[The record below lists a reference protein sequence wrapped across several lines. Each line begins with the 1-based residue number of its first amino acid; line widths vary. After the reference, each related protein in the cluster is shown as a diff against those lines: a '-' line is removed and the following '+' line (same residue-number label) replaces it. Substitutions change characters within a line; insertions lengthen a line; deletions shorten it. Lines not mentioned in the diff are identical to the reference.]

1 MSEYKDIFTKGVI
14 NHLKEVDEKETE
26 NIKEASK
33 IIVDAFSK
41 KGILH
46 VFATGH
52 SHMFAEEL
60 FYRAGGLV
68 PIDPILIPPLM
79 QHVGAITSTKLER
92 KSGLAKEIFDKLDLK
107 DGEPFIIV
115 SNSGINAVPIEMA
128 SLAKKAGHKVIVIT
142 SVNASSQLESRVS
155 DKSHL
160 YDYGDVV
167 IDNHIPYG
175 DYLIET
181 KNGRTGSASSIV
193 GAYIAQRIVLEV
205 IAESERRGIDA
216 PIFQSANIPNGDKHN
231 KELVKEYQERIKPL
245 C

>member
-1 MSEYKDIFTKGVI
+1 MSEYKDIFTEEVI
-14 NHLKEVDEKETE
+14 NHLKEVDEKETG
-26 NIKEASK
+26 NIQKAAK
-33 IIVDAFSK
+33 IIVDSFEK

-92 KSGLAKEIFDKLDLK
+92 KTGLAKEIFDKLDLK
-107 DGEPFIIV
+107 NGEPFIIV
-115 SNSGINAVPIEMA
+115 SNSGINAVPVEMA
-128 SLAKKAGHKVIVIT
+128 SIAKENRHKVIVIT
-142 SVNASSQLESRVS
+142 SLEASKKLISRVS
-155 DKSHL
+155 DGSHL

-175 DYLIET
+175 DYLVET
-181 KNGRTGSASSIV
+181 KSGRTGSASSIV

-205 IAESERRGIDA
+205 IAESERRGLVA

-231 KELVKEYQERIKPL
+231 EELVKEYQERIKPL

>member
-1 MSEYKDIFTKGVI
+1 MTEYKDIFTNGVI
-14 NHLKEVDEKETE
+14 NHINIIDEYETD
-26 NIKEASK
+26 NINKAAK
-33 IIVDAFSK
+33 IIVDAFIN

-68 PIDPILIPPLM
+68 PINPILIPPLM

-92 KSGLAKEIFDKLDLK
+92 KSGLAKEIFDDINLK
-107 DGEPFIIV
+107 KGEPFIIV

-128 SLAKKAGHKVIVIT
+128 KLARENGHKVIVIT
-142 SVNASSQLESRVS
+142 SKEASSKLESRVS

-175 DYLIET
+175 DYLVET
-181 KNGRTGSASSIV
+181 KSGRTGSASSIV
-193 GAYIAQRIVLEV
+193 GAYIAQRLVLAIVKV
-205 IAESERRGIDA
+205 SEDKGITA

-231 KELVKEYQERIKPL
+231 EELVKEYQERIKPL

>member
-1 MSEYKDIFTKGVI
+1 MDNYKDTFTKGVCDLI
-14 NHLKEVDEKETE
+14 ALVDSLESK
-26 NIKEASK
+26 NIKKSASIILEAFK
-33 IIVDAFSK
+33 N

-68 PIDPILIPPLM
+68 PIDPILIPKLM

-92 KSGLAKEIFDKLDLK
+92 KVGLAKEIFDNLDLK
-107 DGEPFIIV
+107 DSEPFIVV

-128 SLAKKAGHKVIVIT
+128 KLAKAKGHKVIVIT
-142 SVNASSQLESRVS
+142 SVESSKKLVSRMD

-175 DYLIET
+175 DYLVDT
-181 KNGRTGSASSIV
+181 KSGRTGSASSII
-193 GAYIAQRIVLEV
+193 GAYIAQRLVLE
-205 IAESERRGIDA
+205 IISLAEEQGITP
-216 PIFQSANIPNGDKHN
+216 PIFQSANIEGGDEHN

>member
-1 MSEYKDIFTKGVI
+1 MAEYKDIFTNGVLNQI
-14 NHLKEVDEKETE
+14 NIIDKYESS
-26 NIKEASK
+26 NINKACE
-33 IIVDAFSK
+33 IIVDAFIN

-52 SHMFAEEL
+52 SHMFSEEL

-92 KSGLAKEIFDKLDLK
+92 KSGLAKEIYDKLDLK

-128 SLAKKAGHKVIVIT
+128 RLAKNNNHKVIVIT
-142 SVNASSQLESRVS
+142 SKEASSKLESRVS

-175 DYLIET
+175 DYLVET
-181 KNGRTGSASSIV
+181 ESGRTGSASSIV
-193 GAYIAQRIVLEV
+193 GAYIAQRIVLGV
-205 IAESERRGIDA
+205 IKLSEDRGIKA
-216 PIFQSANIPNGDKHN
+216 PIFASANIPNGDKHN
-231 KELVKEYQERIKPL
+231 EELVKEYQERIKPL

>member
-1 MSEYKDIFTKGVI
+1 MADYKDIFTNGVI
-14 NHLKEVDEKETE
+14 NQIKLVDEKETE
-26 NIKEASK
+26 NIQKASK
-33 IIVDAFSK
+33 IIVDAFQK

-68 PIDPILIPPLM
+68 PIDPILIPELM
-79 QHVGAITSTKLER
+79 QHVAAITSTKFER
-92 KSGLAKEIFDKLDLK
+92 QSGLAKVIFDKLDLK
-107 DGEPFIIV
+107 EGEPFIIV
-115 SNSGINAVPIEMA
+115 SNSGINAVPVEMA
-128 SLAKKAGHKVIVIT
+128 KLAKENNHKVIAIT
-142 SVNASSQLESRVS
+142 SLEASKKLESRV
-155 DKSHL
+155 DDGSHL
-160 YDYGDVV
+160 YDCGDVV

-175 DYLIET
+175 DFLVET
-181 KNGRTGSASSIV
+181 RSGRTGSASSIV

-205 IAESERRGIDA
+205 ISESERRGLDA
-216 PIFQSANIPNGDKHN
+216 PIFQSANIPNGDNHN